1 MKTKTTKEKSSEQLI
16 KELDILIEADFAKA
30 KAELEDFKN
39 QPSVFNL
46 FEITEQD
53 VTEDVICSIFADDD
67 QLSDSHGEGSIA

>member
-1 MKTKTTKEKSSEQLI
+1 MKTNQQKSAEQLI

-39 QPSVFNL
+39 QPSVFTL

-53 VTEDVICSIFADDD
+53 VTEDVIYSIFANDD